1 MTRLKTLRKIT
12 GALLLLTIVYM
23 VLSAFR
29 FTNDT
34 KNSSDN
40 MRSKKIIGHRG
51 GADLGPENSL
61 YCINKGIEAG
71 ADMIEIDIHLSKD
84 GEIVVCHD
92 PKVDRTTNGKGY
104 ISDMTMSELR
114 QLHLVDADGKMT
126 DQQLPT
132 LNEVMNVAN
141 GRSEL
146 LIEIKKDKSSLP
158 GIEEKVLDVIK
169 QYDAYNWATVQ
180 SFDDSVLET
189 FHQLDPNV
197 RLEKLFIFKL
207 WGLPIIFDG
216 GFSKFNYNKYHY
228 IQSFNIMQSA
238 ANKKIVDDIHKNG
251 KEVKLWTLKKPN
263 KKSDLPVDGIITDRP
278 DLWK

>member
-23 VLSAFR
+23 VLSDFR

-207 WGLPIIFDG
+207 WEIGRA
-216 GFSKFNYNKYHY
+216 H
-228 IQSFNIMQSA
+228 
-238 ANKKIVDDIHKNG
+238 V
-251 KEVKLWTLKKPN
+251 
-263 KKSDLPVDGIITDRP
+263 
-278 DLWK
+278 